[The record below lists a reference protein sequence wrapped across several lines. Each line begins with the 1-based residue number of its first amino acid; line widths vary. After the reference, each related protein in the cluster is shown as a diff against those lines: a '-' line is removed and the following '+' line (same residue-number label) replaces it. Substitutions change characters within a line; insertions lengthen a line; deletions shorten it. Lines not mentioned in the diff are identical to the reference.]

1 MLTNQTCQ
9 KFLEDISIAS
19 HLSFVFILN
28 EQSFTFRVM
37 SLVVINGRYIFKKKK
52 TCEDLMWRDAGELYA
67 HAIQVKKKVQYET
80 VWDVG
85 LLGER

>member
-1 MLTNQTCQ
+1 MIIYQDQ
-9 KFLEDISIAS
+9 DISIAT

-28 EQSFTFRVM
+28 EQSFTFLVM
-37 SLVVINGRYIFKKKK
+37 SLVVINGRYIFKKKKKK

-67 HAIQVKKKVQYET
+67 HAIQVEKKVQYDT